1 MEENGRIMVKDVRK
15 RDVKENEK
23 LMRKEMLVSLN
34 TLALEASDSES

>member
-1 MEENGRIMVKDVRK
+1 MEENSRIMVKDVRK
-15 RDVKENEK
+15 KDVKENEK